1 MLPVSPDDDRAEGH
15 RYEEAA
21 VTEVFGTDAPA
32 LDQHGYLKTHGGIW
46 VEMERAAATAPSRS
60 ARFERTRLAR
70 RLRGGQPCS
79 FQRCTGIA
87 TQAPCLCA
95 ADARYSCQPA
105 RRPFRKNSSPLETFL
120 QLKYFAVAGC

>member
-60 ARFERTRLAR
+60 ARFDRTRLAR
-70 RLRGGQPCS
+70 RLRGGSLVRSNAAQELQPKLHVCAQLTPVTRANPLVGPSEKIPAPLKLFCS
-79 FQRCTGIA
+79 
-87 TQAPCLCA
+87 
-95 ADARYSCQPA
+95 
-105 RRPFRKNSSPLETFL
+105 
-120 QLKYFAVAGC
+120 

>member
-46 VEMERAAATAPSRS
+46 VEIERAAATAPSRS

-70 RLRGGQPCS
+70 RLRGGSLVRSNPPPELQADHGSTPAE
-79 FQRCTGIA
+79 A
-87 TQAPCLCA
+87 TQVQGPRLHLLCTCEMCV
-95 ADARYSCQPA
+95 RS
-105 RRPFRKNSSPLETFL
+105 
-120 QLKYFAVAGC
+120 